1 MVNGVIF
8 KCATPIIDIITL
20 FSSDTEVFGS
30 LSLTA
35 KEDIKRVKSQ
45 YCKSSDHLALMRV
58 YEKWLELVEEGDS
71 YTSDRFC
78 RSANLVPHRLEY
90 VNSKQ
95 SAILFICD

>member
-8 KCATPIIDIITL
+8 KCATPIIDIVTL
-20 FSSDTEVFGS
+20 FSSDTEIFGS

-45 YCKSSDHLALMRV
+45 YCKSSDHLALMRI
-58 YEKWLELVEEGDS
+58 YEKWLELAESDS
-71 YTSDRFC
+71 YTSNRFC

-90 VNSKQ
+90 VNSKHL
-95 SAILFICD
+95 LFIFQL